1 MRIGTFISDT
11 GGARTD
17 VGELR
22 AVAAWAEASG
32 FTTAWV
38 PHLPWGL
45 DAMVAL
51 SVAGQVTSH
60 IELGSAVTPTYPV
73 HPMSMA
79 RTALSVNAAVGGR
92 LALGIGPSHAMVIE
106 NMHGLRYDRPALHTR
121 EYVQILRAA
130 FAGTGQL
137 EAHGEFFDFTSMF
150 GVPGQREP
158 VLLIAALAPLM
169 LKLAGELTAGTILW
183 FADEHAIETHVVP
196 RITEAAAAAGRPAP
210 RVIAPLPVALCD
222 EAEGRERAAQTF
234 AAYTQIPT
242 YQRILARGSEGASP
256 ADLVVVG
263 DEAAIERR
271 LRRLAAAGVTDFV
284 AAPFPVGADRSESMR
299 RTREFLAT
307 LAPEIAP

>member
-11 GGARTD
+11 GGARTE

-22 AVAAWAEASG
+22 ELARWAEDSG

-45 DAMVAL
+45 DALVAL
-51 SVAGQVTSH
+51 CVAGQVTSR

-79 RTALSVNAAVGGR
+79 RSALSVNAAIGGR
-92 LALGIGPSHAMVIE
+92 LALGIGPSHPSVIE
-106 NMHGLRYDRPALHTR
+106 NMHGLRYDRPAQHTR
-121 EYVQILRAA
+121 EYVQTLRSA

-137 EAHGEFFDFTSMF
+137 DAHGEFFDFASMF
-150 GVPGQREP
+150 SVPGQREP

-169 LKLAGELTAGTILW
+169 LKLAGELTDGTILW

-196 RITEAAAAAGRPAP
+196 RITAAASAAGRPAP

-222 EAEGRERAAQTF
+222 EAEGRERAAHVF

-242 YQRILARGSEGASP
+242 YQRILARGAEGASP
-256 ADLVVVG
+256 AELVLVG

-271 LRRLAAAGVTDFV
+271 LRRFAAAGVTDFV
-284 AAPFPVGADRSESMR
+284 AAPFPVGDDRGESMR
-299 RTREFLAT
+299 RTRDFLAG